1 MRKFKIFLRNNWLL
15 IVVILS
21 SIVLLI
27 LAIIG
32 LSSLE
37 SFYRNLTLSTIP
49 VQILLTGLNAFIFVY
64 FYMTIFRGGLASM
77 KKSKI
82 EPEQINVKFKDV
94 IGLEQA
100 KKEAMEVVQLL
111 KDRTKVKKIG
121 GKIVKGILL
130 IGPPG
135 CGKTLLAKA
144 IATEAKVPFL
154 HVAGSEF
161 VEIFVGVGAARIRKL
176 FKKAREYA
184 YAYGACIVFI
194 DELDVIGRGRVFS
207 FMGAGEETNST
218 QNQLLVEMDG
228 LESSQANVVV
238 IGATNSPLEVL
249 DPALLRPGRFDRKI
263 YISKPNLNER
273 KEIFKYY
280 LKKVKHDPN
289 IDIDKLAKKTV
300 YKSPADIENIVKE
313 AALIALRNQKEVVD
327 MQDIMEAIDRIE
339 LGLKHELTLV
349 PEEKQRIAY
358 HEAGHTVVLYYLHPT
373 DDVFKAS
380 IVSRGGALGLVS
392 HIPKEEF
399 YTMSK
404 EKLLADIKVSLAG
417 YVAEKKKFGSTSTGV
432 EADLRYAT
440 QIAHF
445 MVWKLGMSLD
455 SNELLVGNFSVLPE
469 NEISESLKEKL
480 NNESLKIINY
490 CIHEVEDF
498 LTSNW
503 TVTEFF
509 AEKLLEKEELDYDEI
524 DEIFKS
530 FAKEKEEGY
539 ENINVG
545 LTLP

>member
-1 MRKFKIFLRNNWLL
+1 MRKIKMFFKKNWLT
-15 IVVILS
+15 IV
-21 SIVLLI
+21 IVLSVIILII
-27 LAIIG
+27 LAVIG

-49 VQILLTGLNAFIFVY
+49 LQILLTGLNAFIFVY
-64 FYMTIFRGGLASM
+64 FYMSVFRGGFASM

-82 EPEQINVKFKDV
+82 EPEQINVRFKDV

-100 KKEAMEVVQLL
+100 KKEAIEVVNLL
-111 KDRTKVKKIG
+111 KDRAKVRKIG
-121 GKIVKGILL
+121 GKVIKGILL

-144 IATEAKVPFL
+144 IATEAGIPFL
-154 HVAGSEF
+154 HIAGSEF
-161 VEIFVGVGAARIRKL
+161 VEIFVGVGASRIRKL

-238 IGATNSPLEVL
+238 IGATNSPIEVL

-263 YISKPNLNER
+263 YIGRPNLNER
-273 KEIFKYY
+273 KQLFEYY
-280 LKKVKHDPN
+280 LKKVKHDPS

-313 AALIALRNQKEVVD
+313 AALISLRNKKEVVD
-327 MQDIMEAIDRIE
+327 IHDIMEAIDRIE
-339 LGLKHELTLV
+339 LGLKHDLQLT
-349 PEEKQRIAY
+349 EEERLKVAY

-380 IVSRGGALGLVS
+380 IVSRGGALGVVS
-392 HIPKEEF
+392 HMPKEEL

-404 EKLLADIKVSLAG
+404 EKLLADIKVFLAG
-417 YVAEKKKFGSTSTGV
+417 YVAEKKKFKTTSTGV
-432 EADLRYAT
+432 ENDLQNAT
-440 QIAHF
+440 KIAHD
-445 MVWKLGMSLD
+445 MVWRLGMSLD
-455 SNELLVGNFSVLPE
+455 DKEPIVGNFSVLSE
-469 NEISESLKEKL
+469 NEISESLKERL
-480 NNESLKIINY
+480 NNETLKILDD
-490 CIHEVEDF
+490 CMKKVEEF
-498 LTSNW
+498 LDANW
-503 TVTEFF
+503 DITEAFV
-509 AEKLLEKEELDYDEI
+509 EKLLEKQELDYDEI
-524 DEIFKS
+524 DNIFKQ
-530 FAKEKEEGY
+530 FNREKPTPE
-539 ENINVG
+539 I
-545 LTLP
+545 LAIRR

>member
-1 MRKFKIFLRNNWLL
+1 MFFKKNWVT
-15 IVVILS
+15 IVVVLS
-21 SIVLLI
+21 IIILLI
-27 LAIIG
+27 LTVIG

-37 SFYRNLTLSTIP
+37 SFYRNLTLSTVP
-49 VQILLTGLNAFIFVY
+49 LQILLTGLNAFIFVY
-64 FYMTIFRGGLASM
+64 FYMSVFRGGLASM

-82 EPEQINVKFKDV
+82 EPEQINVRFKDV

-100 KKEAMEVVQLL
+100 KKEAIEVVNLL
-111 KDRTKVKKIG
+111 KDRAKVRKIG
-121 GKIVKGILL
+121 GKIIKGILL

-144 IATEAKVPFL
+144 IATEAGIPFL

-161 VEIFVGVGAARIRKL
+161 VEIFVGVGASRIRKL

-228 LESSQANVVV
+228 LESSQVNVVV
-238 IGATNSPLEVL
+238 IGATNSPIEVL

-263 YISKPNLNER
+263 YIGRPNLNER
-273 KEIFKYY
+273 RQLFEYY
-280 LKKVKHDPN
+280 LKKVKHDPS

-313 AALIALRNQKEVVD
+313 AALISLRNKKEVVD
-327 MQDIMEAIDRIE
+327 IHDIMEAIDRIE
-339 LGLKHELTLV
+339 LGLKHDLQLT
-349 PEEKQRIAY
+349 EEERLKVAY

-380 IVSRGGALGLVS
+380 IVSRGGALGVVS
-392 HIPKEEF
+392 HMPKEEL

-404 EKLLADIKVSLAG
+404 EKLLADIKVFLAG
-417 YVAEKKKFGSTSTGV
+417 YVAEKKKFKTTSTGV
-432 EADLRYAT
+432 ENDLQNAT
-440 QIAHF
+440 KIAHD
-445 MVWKLGMSLD
+445 MVWRLGMSLD
-455 SNELLVGNFSVLPE
+455 DKEPIVGNFSVLSE

-480 NNESLKIINY
+480 NNETLKILND
-490 CIHEVEDF
+490 CMKKVEEF
-498 LTSNW
+498 LDANW
-503 TVTEFF
+503 DITEAFV
-509 AEKLLEKEELDYDEI
+509 EKLLEKQELDYDEI
-524 DEIFKS
+524 DNIFKQ
-530 FAKEKEEGY
+530 FNREKPTPE
-539 ENINVG
+539 ILIVSR
-545 LTLP
+545 

>member
-1 MRKFKIFLRNNWLL
+1 MRKLKIFLRNNWLL

-21 SIVLLI
+21 SIILLI

-100 KKEAMEVVQLL
+100 KREAMEVVQLL

-161 VEIFVGVGAARIRKL
+161 VEIFVGVGASRIRKL

-238 IGATNSPLEVL
+238 IGATNSPIEVL

-263 YISKPNLNER
+263 YIGKPNLKER
-273 KEIFKYY
+273 KEIFEYY

-300 YKSPADIENIVKE
+300 YKSPADIENIIKE
-313 AALIALRNQKEVVD
+313 AALIALRNQKEFLD
-327 MQDIMEAIDRIE
+327 MNDIMEAIDRIE
-339 LGLKHELTLV
+339 LGLKHDLQLV
-349 PEEKQRIAY
+349 PEEKQKVAY

-380 IVSRGGALGLVS
+380 IISRGGALGLVS
-392 HIPKEEF
+392 HIPREEL

-417 YVAEKKKFGSTSTGV
+417 YIAEKKKFGSTSTGV
-432 EADLRYAT
+432 ENDLQHAT
-440 QIAHF
+440 QIAHL
-445 MVWKLGMSLD
+445 MVWRLGMTLD
-455 SNELLVGNFSVLPE
+455 GSVNLVGNFSILPE

-490 CIHEVEDF
+490 CMQKVEEF

-503 TVTEFF
+503 DITEFF
-509 AEKLLEKEELDYDEI
+509 AQKLLEKEELDYDEI

-530 FAKEKEEGY
+530 FGKERQQVA
-539 ENINVG
+539 NI
-545 LTLP
+545 

>member
-1 MRKFKIFLRNNWLL
+1 MRKIKMFFKKNWLT
-15 IVVILS
+15 IV
-21 SIVLLI
+21 IVLSVIILII

-37 SFYRNLTLSTIP
+37 SFYINLNLSTITL
-49 VQILLTGLNAFIFVY
+49 QILLTGLNAFIFVY
-64 FYMTIFRGGLASM
+64 FYMITFRGGLASM

-82 EPEQINVKFKDV
+82 EPEQINVRFKDV

-100 KKEAMEVVQLL
+100 KKEAIEVVNLL
-111 KDRTKVKKIG
+111 KDRAKVRKIG
-121 GKIVKGILL
+121 GKIIKGILL

-144 IATEAKVPFL
+144 IATEAGIPFL

-161 VEIFVGVGAARIRKL
+161 VEIFVGVGASRIRKL

-228 LESSQANVVV
+228 LESSQVNVVV
-238 IGATNSPLEVL
+238 IGATNSPIEVL

-263 YISKPNLNER
+263 YIGRPNLNER
-273 KEIFKYY
+273 RQLFEYY
-280 LKKVKHDPN
+280 LKKVKHVPS

-313 AALIALRNQKEVVD
+313 AALISLRNKKEAVD
-327 MQDIMEAIDRIE
+327 IHDIMEAIDRIE
-339 LGLKHELTLV
+339 LGLKHDLQLT
-349 PEEKQRIAY
+349 EEERLKVAY

-380 IVSRGGALGLVS
+380 IVSRGGALGVVS
-392 HIPKEEF
+392 HMPKEEL

-404 EKLLADIKVSLAG
+404 EKLLADIKVFLAG
-417 YVAEKKKFGSTSTGV
+417 YVAEKKKFKTTSTGV
-432 EADLRYAT
+432 ENDLQNAT
-440 QIAHF
+440 KIAHD
-445 MVWKLGMSLD
+445 MVWRLGMTLD
-455 SNELLVGNFSVLPE
+455 DKEPIVGNFSVLSE

-480 NNESLKIINY
+480 NNETLKILDD
-490 CIHEVEDF
+490 CMKKVEEF
-498 LTSNW
+498 LDANW
-503 TVTEFF
+503 DITEAFV
-509 AEKLLEKEELDYDEI
+509 EKLLEKQELDYDEI
-524 DEIFKS
+524 DNIFKQFNS
-530 FAKEKEEGY
+530 EKPTPE
-539 ENINVG
+539 ILAVRR
-545 LTLP
+545 